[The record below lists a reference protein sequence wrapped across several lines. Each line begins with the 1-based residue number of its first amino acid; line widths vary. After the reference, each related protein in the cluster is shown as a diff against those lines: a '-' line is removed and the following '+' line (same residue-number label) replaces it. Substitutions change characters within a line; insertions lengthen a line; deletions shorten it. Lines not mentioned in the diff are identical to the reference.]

1 MGKLLI
7 DEQLEEKNANSI
19 DWDSVDISDYK
30 ESQKTSDELNNLL
43 SQYKEKADIPEI
55 DLSSDTVEPEK
66 PKKRRGRKP
75 KAEKMTISG
84 EIISGALFITLL
96 DIILPTIIV
105 TVNNVIDKKGKKMS
119 VMDLRLKQTQ
129 KNELEPIAD
138 EVMKE
143 LMIKANPAFILI
155 SSFVSIYALN
165 FVQAKYGNDG

>member
-1 MGKLLI
+1 MGKILI
-7 DEQLEEKNANSI
+7 DEQVEEKNANSI

-30 ESQKTSDELNNLL
+30 ESQKTSDELDNLL

-55 DLSSDTVEPEK
+55 VEPEK

-75 KAEKMTISG
+75 KAEKMSISG

-129 KNELEPIAD
+129 KNELEPIAE

-143 LMIKANPAFILI
+143 LMIKANPTFILI